1 MNPRSINA
9 SMPSEV
15 FAGGLIWLELHT
27 GNTLVIDLFVAVM
40 VTGGIFW
47 SLYAAVINK
56 LFKNDQ
62 SWRFRDG

>member
-1 MNPRSINA
+1 MKPRSRGIKC
-9 SMPSEV
+9 SMPPEI

-27 GNTLVIDLFVAVM
+27 GNTLVIDLFVAIM

-47 SLYAAVINK
+47 SLYATVMNQ

-62 SWRFRDG
+62 SWRFK